1 MYSKANTVGYF
12 VLGRIPLEWR
22 WHQIMDAE
30 LKQAFTD
37 LQIQVRHVDE
47 RLDSFSRQFDERFET
62 VSRHVDERFES
73 ISRHFEERLETVSHH
88 VDERFESISRHFE
101 ERLENTETKLLTA
114 FHNWAQTYESRARGT
129 VTVVRQFEDRLGFVE
144 ERLNK
149 LERAHNGESTSGG
162 QKS

>member
-1 MYSKANTVGYF
+1 
-12 VLGRIPLEWR
+12 
-22 WHQIMDAE
+22 MDAE

-37 LQIQVRHVDE
+37 LQTQISHVDE
-47 RLDSFSRQFDERFET
+47 RLDSFSRHVDERFEAI
-62 VSRHVDERFES
+62 SRHVDERFE
-73 ISRHFEERLETVSHH
+73 H

-114 FHNWAQTYESRARGT
+114 FHNWAQTYEVRARGT
-129 VTVVRQFEDRLGFVE
+129 VTIVREFEERLGFVE

-149 LERAHNGESTSGG
+149 LERARNGQTNPGG

>member
-1 MYSKANTVGYF
+1 
-12 VLGRIPLEWR
+12 
-22 WHQIMDAE
+22 MDAE

-37 LQIQVRHVDE
+37 LRTQISHVDE
-47 RLDSFSRQFDERFET
+47 RLDSFSRHVDERFEAI
-62 VSRHVDERFES
+62 SRHVDERFEA
-73 ISRHFEERLETVSHH
+73 ISRHVDERFEH

-114 FHNWAQTYESRARGT
+114 FHNWAQTYEVRARGT
-129 VTVVRQFEDRLGFVE
+129 VTIVREFEERLGFVE

-149 LERAHNGESTSGG
+149 LERARNGQTNPGG

>member
-1 MYSKANTVGYF
+1 
-12 VLGRIPLEWR
+12 
-22 WHQIMDAE
+22 MDAE

-37 LQIQVRHVDE
+37 LQTQISHVDE
-47 RLDSFSRQFDERFET
+47 RLDSFSRHVDERFEAI
-62 VSRHVDERFES
+62 SRHVDERFEA
-73 ISRHFEERLETVSHH
+73 ISRHVDERFEH

-114 FHNWAQTYESRARGT
+114 FHNWAQTYEVRARGT
-129 VTVVRQFEDRLGFVE
+129 VTIVREFEERLGFVE

-149 LERAHNGESTSGG
+149 LERARNGQTNPGG

>member
-1 MYSKANTVGYF
+1 
-12 VLGRIPLEWR
+12 
-22 WHQIMDAE
+22 MDAE
-30 LKQAFTD
+30 LKQALTD
-37 LQIQVRHVDE
+37 LQIQIRHVDE
-47 RLDSFSRQFDERFET
+47 RLDSFSRHVDERFET
-62 VSRHVDERFES
+62 VSRHVDERFE
-73 ISRHFEERLETVSHH
+73 TVSRH

-129 VTVVRQFEDRLGFVE
+129 ITVVHQFEDRLGFVE

-149 LERAHNGESTSGG
+149 LERARNGQTNPGE

>member
-1 MYSKANTVGYF
+1 
-12 VLGRIPLEWR
+12 
-22 WHQIMDAE
+22 MDAE

-37 LQIQVRHVDE
+37 LRTQISHVDE
-47 RLDSFSRQFDERFET
+47 RLDSFSRHVDERFEAI
-62 VSRHVDERFES
+62 SRHVDERFE
-73 ISRHFEERLETVSHH
+73 H

-114 FHNWAQTYESRARGT
+114 FHNWAQTYEVRARGT
-129 VTVVRQFEDRLGFVE
+129 VTIVREFEERLGFVE

-149 LERAHNGESTSGG
+149 LERARNGQTNPGG

>member
-1 MYSKANTVGYF
+1 
-12 VLGRIPLEWR
+12 
-22 WHQIMDAE
+22 MDAE
-30 LKQAFTD
+30 LKQALTD
-37 LQIQVRHVDE
+37 LQIQIRHVDE
-47 RLDSFSRQFDERFET
+47 RLDSFSRHVDERFET
-62 VSRHVDERFES
+62 VSR
-73 ISRHFEERLETVSHH
+73 H

-129 VTVVRQFEDRLGFVE
+129 ITVVHQFEDRLGFVE

-149 LERAHNGESTSGG
+149 LERARNGQTNPGE

>member
-1 MYSKANTVGYF
+1 MPLTALIIGEDTRSGYYSKANTVGYS
-12 VLGRIPLEWR
+12 IPRRTPVEWC
-22 WHQIMDAE
+22 WHRTMDAE

-37 LQIQVRHVDE
+37 LQTQIRHVDE
-47 RLDSFSRQFDERFET
+47 RLDSFSR
-62 VSRHVDERFES
+62 HVDERFEAV
-73 ISRHFEERLETVSHH
+73 SRHF
-88 VDERFESISRHFE
+88 DERFESISRHFE

-129 VTVVRQFEDRLGFVE
+129 ITLVHQFEERLGFVE

-149 LERAHNGESTSGG
+149 LERARNGQTNPGG